1 MGRAVKP
8 APFDYHAA
16 GSIAEAVALLGE
28 YGDDVKVIAGG
39 QSLVPMMALR
49 LASFPHLVDV
59 WSTEEMRGV
68 RRDNGVLTVGAS
80 TPDVVIEHDAEVA
93 GSVPLLARST
103 PFIGHFQIRNRG
115 TIGGSLAHADPA
127 AEYPAVAVAL
137 DAELEA
143 VSSAGTRRIAAADF
157 FEGYWTTSLRPE
169 ELLTAVHFPV
179 WGERSG
185 FGVAEFA
192 RRHGD
197 FAIAGAVAGVQLDG
211 DQRVQR
217 CALALLGVGTTPVR
231 CRTAEAAVLGTAA
244 ADVDANGIGQLVR
257 DDVDEPAGDL
267 HAPPEYRMRVAT
279 AMAAR
284 ALTEALEDA
293 RG

>member
-1 MGRAVKP
+1 MKP
-8 APFDYHAA
+8 APFDYHATR
-16 GSIAEAVALLGE
+16 SVAEAVALLAE
-28 YGDDVKVIAGG
+28 FGDEAKVIAGG

-68 RRDNGVLTVGAS
+68 RRHNGTLTVGAS
-80 TPDVVIEHDAEVA
+80 TPDASIEHDADVA
-93 GSVPLLARST
+93 AAAPLLTMVT
-103 PFIGHFQIRNRG
+103 PYIGHFQIRNRG

-127 AEYPAVAVAL
+127 AEYPAVAIAL

-143 VSSAGTRRIAAADF
+143 VSAAGSRRIAAADF
-157 FEGYWTTSLRPE
+157 FEGYWTTSLRPD
-169 ELLTAVHFPV
+169 ELLTAVHVPV
-179 WGERSG
+179 WGGRSG

-211 DQRVQR
+211 DQRVAR
-217 CALALLGVGTTPVR
+217 CALTLFGVGTTPVR
-231 CRTAEAAVLGTAA
+231 CHTAEAAILGTPS
-244 ADVDANGIGQLVR
+244 ADLDAEEIGQLAR
-257 DDVDEPAGDL
+257 ADVDEPSGDL
-267 HAPPEYRMRVAT
+267 HAPPEYRMRVAA

-284 ALTEALEDA
+284 ALTRALEDTTDD
-293 RG
+293 

>member
-1 MGRAVKP
+1 VKP

-16 GSIAEAVALLGE
+16 RSTAEAVALLADHGE
-28 YGDDVKVIAGG
+28 EAKVIAGG
-39 QSLVPMMALR
+39 QSLVPMLALR
-49 LASFPHLVDV
+49 LASFPHLIDV
-59 WSTEEMRGV
+59 WSVEELRGV
-68 RRDNGVLTVGAS
+68 RRNNGSLTVRAS
-80 TPDVVIEHDAEVA
+80 TPDVTIEHDAMVVRA
-93 GSVPLLARST
+93 VPLLAKAT
-103 PFIGHFQIRNRG
+103 PYIGHFQIRNRG

-143 VSSAGTRRIAAADF
+143 ESAAGRRRIAAVDF
-157 FEGYWTTSLRPE
+157 FEGYWTTALRAD

-179 WGERSG
+179 WEGRCG

-197 FAIAGAVAGVQLDG
+197 FAIAGAVAGVRLD
-211 DQRVQR
+211 DEERVQR
-217 CALALLGVGTTPVR
+217 CALALLGVGPIPVR
-231 CRTAEAAVLGTAA
+231 CRAAEAAALGTAA
-244 ADVDANGIGQLVR
+244 ADLDPTEIGELAR
-257 DDVDEPAGDL
+257 GDVDEPAGDL
-267 HAPPEYRMRVAT
+267 HAPPDYRMRVAA

-293 RG
+293 AHG